1 MEGKIFQAIISVME
15 DVGAIGKDR
24 KNQQQSFMYRGV
36 DDVMNA
42 LNPAFIKHKVFMTPQ
57 VVEHHREDRLSAQNK
72 PLIYSVCTMKYT
84 VYADDGSCVEVV
96 TMGEAMDSG
105 DKSMNKAMATAF
117 KYACFQLFCIPT
129 EEMTDPDTN
138 GKPIDP
144 DSECHELA
152 TKPVEG
158 KAESPRVSKKQIEKL
173 LAECDRIGKSE
184 KAICAAC
191 KVGKFADMDQEQYKE
206 AMKNFKATPNKPV
219 VPANPATIPPDNASE
234 KLPWSDK
241 KE

>member
-1 MEGKIFQAIISVME
+1 MEGKIYQAIISVME

-57 VVEHHREDRLSAQNK
+57 VVDHHREDRLSAQNK
-72 PLIYSVCTMKYT
+72 TLIYSVCTMKYT
-84 VYADDGSCVEVV
+84 VYADDGSYIEAV

-129 EEMTDPDTN
+129 EEMTDPDIN
-138 GKPIDP
+138 GKPVDP

-152 TKPVEG
+152 SKTAEK
-158 KAESPRVSKKQIEKL
+158 KATAPRISEKQINEL
-173 LAECDRIGKSE
+173 LAECDRTGKSE
-184 KAICAAC
+184 KAICAYY
-191 KVGKFADMDQEQYKE
+191 KVGKFADMDQKQHQS
-206 AMKNFKATPNKPV
+206 AMKNFKATPDKPL
-219 VPANPATIPPDNASE
+219 PQPDPGTIPPENTSTE
-234 KLPWSDK
+234 LPWSGK